1 MTSIFVI
8 KAKASDRQFKWNY
21 LKNQKAIINFQLHF
35 FNLHQIFNTKDQ
47 VDSKYS
53 SYKSKKSLWQ
63 AIQMQ
68 LSKERKILC
77 HFFIAFLKFTSNFQY
92 FEKKDQAHSLSVSNI
107 IDSKRS

>member
-8 KAKASDRQFKWNY
+8 KAKTSDRQFKWNY

-53 SYKSKKSLWQ
+53 SYKSKKVSGRQFKCNYL
-63 AIQMQ
+63 
-68 LSKERKILC
+68 KKRKILC